1 MFYSA
6 RTGLN
11 KEGRDME
18 TRFWCYAAIVIMG
31 WFGFLGWLLLQL
43 QETLTET
50 GVIPWSMENV
60 ILLGLGAIILVVAS
74 VPVIAV
80 LQPLIALAGLVAEGV
95 WQLLRGI
102 YLAARWLIRRH
113 THA

>member
-1 MFYSA
+1 
-6 RTGLN
+6 
-11 KEGRDME
+11 ME
-18 TRFWCYAAIVIMG
+18 TRFWCYAAIMVMA
-31 WFGFLGWLLLQL
+31 WLGFLGWLLWQL
-43 QETLTET
+43 EATLLDT
-50 GVIPWSMENV
+50 GVTPWSMENV
-60 ILLGLGAIILVVAS
+60 VLLGLGTVILCLVS

-102 YLAARWLIRRH
+102 YLGVRWLIRRR

>member
-1 MFYSA
+1 
-6 RTGLN
+6 
-11 KEGRDME
+11 ME
-18 TRFWCYAAIVIMG
+18 TRFWCYATIIIAA

-43 QETLTET
+43 QDTLTET

-60 ILLGLGAIILVVAS
+60 ILQGLGAVILLVAS
-74 VPVIAV
+74 VPVVAA
-80 LQPLIALAGLVAEGV
+80 LQPLIVLAGLVAEGV

-102 YLAARWLIRRH
+102 YFAVRWLIRRH